1 MKAFVLISMNEGT
14 ENSFL
19 RELQS
24 YEQIT
29 NAHTIFGEWDIIA
42 ELEMS
47 SLEAMSMFLTD
58 RVRTREN
65 VKLTSTL
72 IVAGQ

>member
-19 RELQS
+19 KELNS
-24 YEQIT
+24 YEQVT
-29 NAHTIFGEWDIIA
+29 NAHVIFGEWDIIA
-42 ELEMS
+42 ELEMPT
-47 SLEAMSMFLTD
+47 LEAMSMFLTD
-58 RVRTREN
+58 RVRTREH

-72 IVAGQ
+72 IVATH

>member
-19 RELQS
+19 RELKS

-42 ELEMS
+42 ELQMPT
-47 SLEAMSMFLTD
+47 LEAMSMFLTD
-58 RVRTREN
+58 RVRNREH

>member
-1 MKAFVLISMNEGT
+1 MKAFVLISINEGT

-19 RELQS
+19 KELQS

-29 NAHTIFGEWDIIA
+29 KAHTIFGEWDIIA
-42 ELEMS
+42 ELEMPT
-47 SLEAMSMFLTD
+47 LEAMSMFLTD
-58 RVRTREN
+58 RVRSRDN